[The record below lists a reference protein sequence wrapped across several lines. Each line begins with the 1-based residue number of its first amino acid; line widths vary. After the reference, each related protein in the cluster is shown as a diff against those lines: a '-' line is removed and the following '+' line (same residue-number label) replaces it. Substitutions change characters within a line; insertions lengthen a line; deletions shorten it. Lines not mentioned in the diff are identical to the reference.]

1 MNRIEKEFYVKKKK
15 RKTDPVLL
23 VEIFNKHLHEEYI
36 IMTGFFHPS

>member
-23 VEIFNKHLHEEYI
+23 VEISINICMKNILL
-36 IMTGFFHPS
+36 